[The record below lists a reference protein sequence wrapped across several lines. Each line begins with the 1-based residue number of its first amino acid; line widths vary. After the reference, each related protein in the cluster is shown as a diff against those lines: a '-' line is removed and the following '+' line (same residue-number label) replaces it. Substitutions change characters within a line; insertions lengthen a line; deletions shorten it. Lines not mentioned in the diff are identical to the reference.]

1 MVWSEL
7 KLPWPSPCHFW
18 FRLRRKFCS
27 CGWTPTGQS
36 AGMSLWLLGALPG
49 VISKSPTYLAH
60 LESGPGHHKGSQPTS
75 PSPSLPPS
83 VLPFLPQQLQLHS
96 HSHAR
101 TTPCGSKSHHIY
113 LLASGSLDL
122 WSHQPAWVVSRP
134 AACTPQPLLIWDLKS
149 SPDFMK
155 TFTFI
160 IK

>member
-1 MVWSEL
+1 MVCSEL

-18 FRLRRKFCS
+18 FRLRRKFFS
-27 CGWTPTGQS
+27 CAWTPTGQS

-60 LESGPGHHKGSQPTS
+60 LESGPGHHKGSQPTLS
-75 PSPSLPPS
+75 FSFTPSLCSSLPSPAASTP
-83 VLPFLPQQLQLHS
+83 LH
-96 HSHAR
+96 AQ

-113 LLASGSLDL
+113 LLASGSLGL

>member
-1 MVWSEL
+1 MVMAISLSFQVQAEKRVLFMWLDPNRRICRNESL
-7 KLPWPSPCHFW
+7 ATGDFARCNLSP
-18 FRLRRKFCS
+18 R
-27 CGWTPTGQS
+27 
-36 AGMSLWLLGALPG
+36 
-49 VISKSPTYLAH
+49 V
-60 LESGPGHHKGSQPTS
+60 QPTLPTLKAALDTTRALHPPC

-83 VLPFLPQQLQLHS
+83 ALSFFPQQLQL

-101 TTPCGSKSHHIY
+101 TTPCGSTSHRIY
-113 LLASGSLDL
+113 LPASGSHGL